1 MIWCCLSKSFWWC
14 QKRFKRTFRRAA
26 IDLGENVE
34 VSVNI
39 EERVERR
46 AWVTFSKIH
55 SCLKGKWDICLC
67 FCKSFYFCG
76 FLPAAQLV
84 VDSVVGPGHYITKL
98 TLVKFLWPIQFWW
111 YLFFSRWLS
120 DRYTPGSPQLSSW
133 LVRASC
139 TEVLQRPAFIFS
151 FLDFAKDLRKWSRV
165 SSAPCIEVVESGEWW
180 KDCKFQLNK

>member
-1 MIWCCLSKSFWWC
+1 MSNSPMLVDGRIILQWLSLDFIYLGHHKALELMLPVQKFLIMPKS
-14 QKRFKRTFRRAA
+14 FKRTFLRAA
-26 IDLGENVE
+26 MDLGENVE

-55 SCLKGKWDICLC
+55 CCLEGKWDICLC

-139 TEVLQRPAFIFS
+139 TEVLQRPALSS
-151 FLDFAKDLRKWSRV
+151 FLVF
-165 SSAPCIEVVESGEWW
+165 
-180 KDCKFQLNK
+180 